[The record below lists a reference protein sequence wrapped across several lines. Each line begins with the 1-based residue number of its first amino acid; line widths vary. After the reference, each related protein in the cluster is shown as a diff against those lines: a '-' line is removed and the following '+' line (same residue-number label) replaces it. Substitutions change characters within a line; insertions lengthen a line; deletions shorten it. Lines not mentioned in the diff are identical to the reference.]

1 MKINRFKRWSSCLQI
16 QPPSRLDTVGLFISA
31 CLLFSTSFL
40 CQAKPNTTDIEQ
52 QYQVLAPYKLQ
63 IDQRLTSVNPLLD
76 HIFKQLKNKS
86 LPKSLVLVPML
97 ESSYN
102 AKAVSHANAAG
113 LWQLIP
119 ATAMRFGLTVDSN
132 VDERFDTQASTKAA
146 LDYLAFLY
154 NKFDQNLAL
163 TLAAYNAGEG
173 RIARA
178 IKKAGTDDFQQLTL
192 PKETHQYVSRFF
204 ALEKLIDIGQL
215 QHSSFQ
221 PLLLFAAKSAAP
233 SQPLIDFS
241 RLPPLVNL

>member
-1 MKINRFKRWSSCLQI
+1 MKINRSKRCSSCLQI
-16 QPPSRLDTVGLFISA
+16 QSPSRLSTVGLFIFIALLS
-31 CLLFSTSFL
+31 CLSITS
-40 CQAKPNTTDIEQ
+40 QAKPSPADIQ
-52 QYQVLAPYKLQ
+52 TQYQVLAPYKPQ
-63 IDQRLTSVNPLLD
+63 IAKRLDSSSLVIH
-76 HIFKQLKNKS
+76 HIFKQLQSHS
-86 LPKSLVLVPML
+86 LPKSLALVPML

-102 AKAVSHANAAG
+102 PKAVSHANAAG

-221 PLLLFAAKSAAP
+221 PLLLFAAESAAP